1 MTFKPLPTHFG
12 SAEPLKNC
20 DIQIQNDPIDSSIWR
35 GNETHELCLPNRI
48 PENCTSGADCMS
60 TTISWE
66 GAAEI
71 QSGDVLIGM
80 TSEEAIKLAI
90 ELGAPFAKTA
100 LDRLHVDNPYVGSN
114 SVRESYSPSLRLL
127 ATDGIG
133 ENNQVRWIIEDN

>member
-1 MTFKPLPTHFG
+1 TNRTSTVEQPT
-12 SAEPLKNC
+12 
-20 DIQIQNDPIDSSIWR
+20 SSQV
-35 GNETHELCLPNRI
+35 GNRPQRQRRPPVRQWKGL
-48 PENCTSGADCMS
+48 
-60 TTISWE
+60 
-66 GAAEI
+66 
-71 QSGDVLIGM
+71 
-80 TSEEAIKLAI
+80 TSEEAIKLAL